1 MIEAID
7 TAEETT
13 EVLTV
18 ENFTVKDRL
27 RATVEELMEVAEL
40 PKAVAT
46 LGKGFFLNFLN
57 NTEDEKIIE
66 MLILMRDELI
76 PLMLGETENEGTD
89 KS

>member
-1 MIEAID
+1 MTE
-7 TAEETT
+7 TVETVEETT
-13 EVLTV
+13 EVLVV
-18 ENFTVKDRL
+18 ENITVKDRL
-27 RATVEELMEVAEL
+27 RATIEELMEVAEL

-66 MLILMRDELI
+66 MLTMMRDVLI
-76 PLMLGETENEGTD
+76 PLILGETENEGTN

>member
-13 EVLTV
+13 EALTV